1 MKNKQWKIG
10 PILWAVIPI
19 CLASICVTIC
29 LGPVN
34 VNPITTVKV
43 IFSQLPG
50 LRSLVP
56 ADYSQLDYNIVW
68 MLRTPRVLLGFVVGA
83 SLAVCGVA
91 MQALIRNKL
100 ADPFVLGVSS
110 GASAAATLGMITG
123 WFSFMGVFELSFTAF
138 LGAAICIIVVYALSR
153 VNGRVNIAT
162 LLLAGVAVSMIM
174 DAVTSAM
181 ALGAKN
187 ALAVHNL
194 DFWMTGSL
202 AGAKWGYLTLP
213 LGIML
218 LCLVYLMVKY
228 RTLNVLLLGDETA
241 VTLGVNVEREQKV
254 LVLIASLLA
263 GATIAVSGAIGFVG
277 MMVPHVCRMMVGS
290 DHKKV
295 LPLSALLGGLLVI
308 WTDVAART
316 VLAPEELPVGVLT
329 AIIGGPCFIA
339 MLKSK
344 SGRLV

>member
-1 MKNKQWKIG
+1 MKKQIKMRTVLLAI
-10 PILWAVIPI
+10 VPI
-19 CLASICVTIC
+19 CLASICATIC
-29 LGPVN
+29 LGPVT
-34 VNPITTVKV
+34 VSLATTVDV

-50 LRSLVP
+50 LRELAP
-56 ADYSQLDYNIVW
+56 GAYSKLDYNIVW

-123 WFSFMGVFELSFTAF
+123 WLSFMGIFELSFTAF
-138 LGAAICIIVVYALSR
+138 LGAAVCIIVVYALSR

-162 LLLAGVAVSMIM
+162 LLLAGVAISMIM

-213 LGIML
+213 LSVML
-218 LCLVYLMVKY
+218 LCLGYLMVKY
-228 RTLNVLLLGDETA
+228 RTLNILLLGDETA
-241 VTLGVNVEREQKV
+241 VTLGVNVEREQKA
-254 LVLIASLLA
+254 LVLISSLLA

-277 MMVPHVCRMMVGS
+277 MMVPHACRMLVGS
-290 DHKKV
+290 DHRRV
-295 LPLSALLGGLLVI
+295 LPLSALIGGLLVI
-308 WTDVAART
+308 WTDVAARM

>member
-1 MKNKQWKIG
+1 MKNRFR
-10 PILWAVIPI
+10 LRTLLAVLIPL
-19 CLASICVTIC
+19 CLVSVCATVC
-29 LGPVN
+29 LGPVTVGPRAA
-34 VNPITTVKV
+34 VNV

-50 LRSLVP
+50 LRSLVSG
-56 ADYSQLDYNIVW
+56 DYTQLEYNIVW

-110 GASAAATLGMITG
+110 GASASATLGMITG

-138 LGAAICIIVVYALSR
+138 LGAAVCIIAVYALSR
-153 VNGRVNIAT
+153 TNGRVNLPT
-162 LLLAGVAVSMIM
+162 LLLAGVAISMIM
-174 DAVTSAM
+174 DALTSAM

-202 AGAKWGYLTLP
+202 AGAKWGYLTIP
-213 LGIML
+213 LAVML
-218 LCLVYLMVKY
+218 GCLGYLMINY
-228 RTLNVLLLGDETA
+228 RTLNILLLGDETA
-241 VTLGVNVEREQKV
+241 VTLGVNVEREQKA
-254 LVLIASLLA
+254 LVLISSLLA

-277 MMVPHVCRMMVGS
+277 MMVPHACRMLVGS
-290 DHKKV
+290 DHRRV

-308 WTDVAART
+308 WTDVAARMI
-316 VLAPEELPVGVLT
+316 LAPEELPVGVLT
-329 AIIGGPCFIA
+329 AIIGGPCFIV
-339 MLKSK
+339 MLKSRA
-344 SGRLV
+344 GRLV

>member
-1 MKNKQWKIG
+1 MRNRLSMKA
-10 PILWAVIPI
+10 ILLTLIPI
-19 CLASICVTIC
+19 CLLSICVTIC
-29 LGPVN
+29 LGPVT
-34 VNPITTVKV
+34 VPFTTTVNV
-43 IFSQLPG
+43 ILSQFPG
-50 LRSLVP
+50 LRELVSGH
-56 ADYSQLDYNIVW
+56 YEQLDYSIVW
-68 MLRTPRVLLGFVVGA
+68 MLRTPRVLLGFIVGA

-123 WFSFMGVFELSFTAF
+123 WFSFLGMFELTFTAF
-138 LGAAICIIVVYALSR
+138 LGAAICIVVVYALSR
-153 VNGRVNIAT
+153 TKGQVNIAT
-162 LLLAGVAVSMIM
+162 LLLAGVAVAMIM
-174 DAVTSAM
+174 DALTSAM

-202 AGAKWGYLTLP
+202 AGAKWAYLTVP
-213 LGIML
+213 LVVML
-218 LCLVYLMVKY
+218 LCISYLMINY
-228 RTLNVLLLGDETA
+228 RALNILLLGDEAA
-241 VTLGVNVEREQKV
+241 VTLGINVERTQKV

-263 GATIAVSGAIGFVG
+263 GTTIAVSGAIGFVG
-277 MMVPHVCRMMVGS
+277 MMVPHVCRMLVGS

-308 WTDVAART
+308 WTDVAARM

-329 AIIGGPCFIA
+329 AVIGGPCFIA
-339 MLKSK
+339 LLKSK

>member
-1 MKNKQWKIG
+1 MKKQFSMKKILLVVT
-10 PILWAVIPI
+10 PL
-19 CLASICVTIC
+19 CLVSICVAIC
-29 LGPVN
+29 LGPVT
-34 VNPITTVKV
+34 VPFETTVNV
-43 IFSQLPG
+43 ILSQIPG
-50 LRSLVP
+50 VRTLVNGQ
-56 ADYSQLDYNIVW
+56 YEQLDFNIVW
-68 MLRTPRVLLGFVVGA
+68 MLRTPRVLLGFIVGA

-123 WFSFMGVFELSFTAF
+123 WFSFLGVFELSFTAF
-138 LGAAICIIVVYALSR
+138 LGAAVCIIAVYALSR
-153 VNGRVNIAT
+153 TNGRVNITT
-162 LLLAGVAVSMIM
+162 LLLAGVAISMIM
-174 DAVTSAM
+174 DALTSAM
-181 ALGAKN
+181 ALSAKN
-187 ALAVHNL
+187 ALAIHNL

-202 AGAKWGYLTLP
+202 AGAKWAYLTIP
-213 LGIML
+213 FVVML
-218 LCLVYLMVKY
+218 LCISYLMINY
-228 RTLNVLLLGDETA
+228 RTLNILLLGDETA
-241 VTLGVNVEREQKV
+241 VTLGVNVERTQKS

-277 MMVPHVCRMMVGS
+277 MMVPHVCRMLVGS

-308 WTDVAART
+308 WTDVAARM